1 MWNSGGKSSSSDIVN
16 RQKQCH
22 IKAFELI
29 SRALELDERNFNG
42 NPANLY
48 IFIFSEIK

>member
-1 MWNSGGKSSSSDIVN
+1 MWNPNSKGSSSDIVN

-29 SRALELDERNFNG
+29 SRALELDERNLKG
-42 NPANLY
+42 NLPTL
-48 IFIFSEIK
+48 